1 MDTTTLSQL
10 DMRAVR
16 QTIATVL
23 KSRKELPV
31 LDGDG
36 ETDVSDMNHFI
47 TVNRVT
53 SELIG
58 EEYKFDADREAEAE
72 IITVTRETIVSVNAF
87 GKNAYLI
94 IEKLATVLRTSYAQS
109 LLTRIGAGLVR
120 KSQIRNLPTAIAG
133 GKEQRAQIDLTLSH
147 IHRIETPMNQARTV
161 DITLYED

>member
-1 MDTTTLSQL
+1 MDTTILSRL
-10 DMRAVR
+10 DMMAVR

-23 KSRKELPV
+23 ISPKKEVLV

-36 ETDVSDMNHFI
+36 ETDVSDIKEFI

-58 EEYKFDADREAEAE
+58 EEYKFDADREVE
-72 IITVTRETIVSVNAF
+72 IVTVTRETLISVNAF
-87 GKNAYLI
+87 GKNSYLI

-161 DITLYED
+161 DITVYED

>member
-16 QTIATVL
+16 QMIATVL
-23 KSRKELPV
+23 KLPESVV
-31 LDGDG
+31 LDADG
-36 ETDVSDMNHFI
+36 ETDVSDIQSFI

-53 SELIG
+53 SELMG
-58 EEYKFDADREAEAE
+58 EEYKFNARKEVE
-72 IITVTRETIVSVNAF
+72 IITVTRETLISVNAF

-94 IEKLATVLRTSYAQS
+94 IEKFASVLRTSYAQS
-109 LLTRIGAGLVR
+109 LLTSMGAGLVR

-147 IHRIETPMNQARTV
+147 IHRIETPINQAKTV
-161 DITLYED
+161 DITVYED

>member
-16 QTIATVL
+16 QMIATVL
-23 KSRKELPV
+23 KLPESVV
-31 LDGDG
+31 LDADG
-36 ETDVSDMNHFI
+36 ETDVSDMQSFI

-53 SELIG
+53 SEMMG
-58 EEYKFDADREAEAE
+58 EEYKFDAREEVE
-72 IITVTRETIVSVNAF
+72 IITVTRESVISVNAF
-87 GKNAYLI
+87 GKNSYLI

-147 IHRIETPMNQARTV
+147 IHRIETPMNQAKTV
-161 DITLYED
+161 DITVYED